1 VRHRKIQE
9 NFMRVFVT
17 GATGF
22 VGAAVVQDLIAG
34 GHRVVGLAR
43 SDANAKTLAD
53 AGAEIQRGD
62 LEDLDSLS
70 RGATASDGVIHT
82 AFVHDF
88 SKMQQNCEID
98 RRAVAALGE
107 ALAGSGRP
115 LVVASAVG
123 LLPRGQLVTEDT
135 PPLDPSP
142 LPRVSEQTAIAF
154 ASRGVRASAVRLPPT
169 THGEG
174 DHGFVARLIAIARE
188 KGAAAYIGEG
198 LNHWPATHR
207 FDAARVFRFALEK
220 GKAGACYHAIA
231 EQGVP
236 FRDIAAVIG
245 RRLGLPVVG
254 KSPDQAAE
262 HFGWFAH
269 FAAIDLLASGE
280 RTRAELGWT
289 PTHPG
294 LLADLDQPYYFKI

>member
-1 VRHRKIQE
+1 
-9 NFMRVFVT
+9 MRVFVT

-22 VGAAVVQDLIAG
+22 VGAAVVKDLLAA

-43 SDANAKTLAD
+43 SDANAKALAA
-53 AGAEIQRGD
+53 AGAEVARGD

-82 AFVHDF
+82 AFIHEF
-88 SKMQQNCEID
+88 TKMQQNCEID
-98 RRAVAALGE
+98 RRAIETLGE
-107 ALAGSGRP
+107 ALAASGRP

-123 LLPRGQLVTEDT
+123 LLPPGQLTTEDT
-135 PPLDPSP
+135 LPPDPSQ

-174 DHGFVARLIAIARE
+174 DHGFASVLVHIACE
-188 KGAAAYIGEG
+188 KGAAAYVGEG
-198 LNHWPATHR
+198 RNHWPATHR
-207 FDAARVFRFALEK
+207 FDAARVFRLALEK
-220 GKAGACYHAIA
+220 GTAGARYHAIA

-236 FRDIAAVIG
+236 FRDIAAVIA
-245 RRLGLPVVG
+245 RRLGVPAVS
-254 KSPDQAAE
+254 KTPEEAAE

-269 FAAIDLLASGE
+269 FAAMDVLASSE
-280 RTRAELGWT
+280 RTRADLGWT
-289 PTHPG
+289 PSQPG
-294 LLADLDQPYYFKI
+294 LLAVLDLPYDFKA